1 MTFWIVNI
9 LNGVSLAM
17 ILFLLASG
25 LTLVFGLMRIVN
37 MVHGSFYL
45 LGGYIALSVMQ
56 GSGYFVLGA
65 VVSFVLVAALGMGI
79 QRMFLSKLYKQ
90 ELPQALLTLG
100 LLFVFADVAFWI
112 WGGNPVMLPQ
122 PALFSG
128 TVRVFGIP
136 YPTYRLFLIGVGLG
150 LALLLWLFLENTK
163 IGAAVRAGIDD
174 EEMLRGIGIN
184 VPLLFACVFALGAGL
199 AGLGGVLGGPLLGV
213 FPGADFEVV
222 LLAFVVVTVGGLGSI
237 QGAFWASLLVG
248 LADNFGECLVSA
260 AVAVHDLSADDC
272 GPRGAADRSD
282 GARLRCTPWSAGSS
296 RSVSFSCSPLSSPR
310 CRPIRLNWSRR
321 CSSMQYLR

>member
-1 MTFWIVNI
+1 MTFWVVNI

-25 LTLVFGLMRIVN
+25 LTLAFGLMRIVN

-56 GSGYFVLGA
+56 ATGA
-65 VVSFVLVAALGMGI
+65 FVVSAIASFVAVAALGMAI
-79 QRMFLSKLYKQ
+79 QRLFLSRLYKQ

-100 LLFVFADVAFWI
+100 LLFIFADVAFWI

-128 TVRVFGIP
+128 SVRIFGIL
-136 YPTYRLFLIGVGLG
+136 YPTYRLFLIGVGLL

-174 EEMLRGIGIN
+174 EEI
-184 VPLLFACVFALGAGL
+184 
-199 AGLGGVLGGPLLGV
+199 
-213 FPGADFEVV
+213 
-222 LLAFVVVTVGGLGSI
+222 
-237 QGAFWASLLVG
+237 
-248 LADNFGECLVSA
+248 
-260 AVAVHDLSADDC
+260 
-272 GPRGAADRSD
+272 DRK
-282 GARLRCTPWSAGSS
+282 
-296 RSVSFSCSPLSSPR
+296 SV
-310 CRPIRLNWSRR
+310 
-321 CSSMQYLR
+321 

>member
-112 WGGNPVMLPQ
+112 WAGNPVMLPQ

-128 TVRVFGIP
+128 TVQLFGIP
-136 YPTYRLFLIGVGLG
+136 YPTYRLFLIG
-150 LALLLWLFLENTK
+150 
-163 IGAAVRAGIDD
+163 AVWG
-174 EEMLRGIGIN
+174 
-184 VPLLFACVFALGAGL
+184 
-199 AGLGGVLGGPLLGV
+199 
-213 FPGADFEVV
+213 
-222 LLAFVVVTVGGLGSI
+222 
-237 QGAFWASLLVG
+237 
-248 LADNFGECLVSA
+248 
-260 AVAVHDLSADDC
+260 
-272 GPRGAADRSD
+272 
-282 GARLRCTPWSAGSS
+282 LRCCSGCFSRTRKLARPFARASTTRKCCAASGSTCRCCSPAYLRSAPASPASEGCSAVLCSVSS
-296 RSVSFSCSPLSSPR
+296 RARTSRSCSSPS
-310 CRPIRLNWSRR
+310 WS
-321 CSSMQYLR
+321 

>member
-1 MTFWIVNI
+1 MTFWVVNI

-65 VVSFVLVAALGMGI
+65 IVSFVLVAALGMGI
-79 QRMFLSKLYKQ
+79 QRVFLAKLYKQ

-128 TVRVFGIP
+128 TVQLFGIP
-136 YPTYRLFLIGVGLG
+136 YPTYR
-150 LALLLWLFLENTK
+150 
-163 IGAAVRAGIDD
+163 
-174 EEMLRGIGIN
+174 
-184 VPLLFACVFALGAGL
+184 
-199 AGLGGVLGGPLLGV
+199 
-213 FPGADFEVV
+213 
-222 LLAFVVVTVGGLGSI
+222 
-237 QGAFWASLLVG
+237 
-248 LADNFGECLVSA
+248 
-260 AVAVHDLSADDC
+260 
-272 GPRGAADRSD
+272 
-282 GARLRCTPWSAGSS
+282 
-296 RSVSFSCSPLSSPR
+296 CS
-310 CRPIRLNWSRR
+310 
-321 CSSMQYLR
+321 